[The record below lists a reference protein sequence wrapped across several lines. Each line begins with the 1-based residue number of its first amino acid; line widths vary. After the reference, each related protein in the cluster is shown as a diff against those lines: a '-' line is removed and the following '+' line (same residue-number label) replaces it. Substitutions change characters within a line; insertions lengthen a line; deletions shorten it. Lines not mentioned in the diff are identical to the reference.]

1 MGKKEAKIEIW
12 FDKITNSLFLHS
24 DDKKSQSFLNKN
36 GNVVINEMI
45 EKIKDDIKATNDEFP
60 DYLRFLR
67 GNDGSW
73 NIEGF
78 FDENVGCDKDG
89 KPSIVDFMCNI
100 NNLKISLT
108 DRGKLN

>member
-45 EKIKDDIKATNDEFP
+45 EKIKDDIKTTNDEFP

-89 KPSIVDFMCNI
+89 KPSIVDFMGGVGGVEV
-100 NNLKISLT
+100 SLT